1 MCFSPEAS
9 FTTAAVTGVIGVLA
23 LSRARSLR
31 EAPLAATPLLFAA
44 QQSLEGLLWLAAPQ
58 AQGGPVSGGLVLA
71 YLIFAK
77 AFWPL
82 FAPAAVMLV
91 EPDAGRRRAMT
102 PWLATGAGVS
112 AYLAWGLASQPY
124 SAQVI
129 EGHMVYRAAQGN
141 PVLVALGYLTATTV
155 PLLLSS
161 HRTIRALGVAVSV
174 GCVAAYG
181 FYWAAF
187 LSVWC
192 FFAAAASA
200 VILVHFEQRRRAA
213 PRLAAP

>member
-9 FTTAAVTGVIGVLA
+9 FTAAAFTGAIGVLA
-23 LSRARSLR
+23 LSRARGLR

-44 QQSLEGLLWLAAPQ
+44 QQSLEGLIWLAAPQ
-58 AQGGPVSGGLVLA
+58 AQGDPMSGRLVLA

-77 AFWPL
+77 ALWPL
-82 FAPAAVMLV
+82 YAPLVVMLV
-91 EPDAGRRRAMT
+91 EPDAGRRRVMT

-129 EGHMVYRAAQGN
+129 EGHLVYRAAQGN

-161 HRTIRALGVAVSV
+161 HRAIRALGLAVAVGS
-174 GCVAAYG
+174 VAAYG

-192 FFAAAASA
+192 FFAAVASA

-213 PRLAAP
+213 LRPAAP